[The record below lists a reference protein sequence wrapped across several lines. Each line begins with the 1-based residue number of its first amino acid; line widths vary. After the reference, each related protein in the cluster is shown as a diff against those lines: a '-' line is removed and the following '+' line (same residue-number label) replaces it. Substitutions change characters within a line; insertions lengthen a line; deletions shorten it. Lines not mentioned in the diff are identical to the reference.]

1 MLYLTILFLLFT
13 GASLLSDVQVVVVN
27 VNAFAF
33 SSHSSN
39 QPSIRIS
46 RNQRRDNEI
55 SGLQTTTTT
64 TTATLLEYVDDL
76 LQRECTDNWII
87 PTETEILERVQKQHA
102 SDCQTAISSPLAL
115 DSIRSQEYGDD
126 NNCKKVGTIP
136 HEWIVSR
143 KGGGKIAVQSLTP
156 VLNGTEIAIL
166 QNAVD
171 TILQQRRVEEG
182 VSTNSRFTYQF
193 KGNSEVHAADFAK
206 LSDGRAITVINKLLL
221 ERLYPLVREA
231 FPNDVTLSHNM
242 FVYDS
247 LMIRYNA
254 SASDHKSAGQP
265 LHRDLGVISVN
276 VMLNDGFEGGGTY
289 FDNQADVEL
298 VSNNDQACLEPIK
311 PSGGP
316 GHCIAHFSNE
326 RHAGAGTTSG
336 VRDILVFFLSLNE
349 LTPQLSNAHL
359 KQTRSACDDRLQ
371 QDNENVSSKEKI
383 LCRIRH
389 QRLAIEMLPND
400 GEAYLYLGSAL
411 LDFAKQASDGLERVD
426 ILNHAIQS
434 LQHAS
439 TLTPNDARIYNN
451 WGIALAR
458 LEDEEKEEEWGENEE
473 RKGEGGL
480 TKPSVQQ
487 TYQRGLKLLLQARE
501 AGCAVD
507 DDLDALSLNYGLY
520 LSNQDAFADAC
531 AILEH
536 PVSRW
541 RKGKHN
547 SKVVEDAYCLQ
558 RWCETRIGTL

>member
-39 QPSIRIS
+39 QPSFRIS

-55 SGLQTTTTT
+55 SGLQTTTA
-64 TTATLLEYVDDL
+64 TATLLECVDDL
-76 LQRECTDNWII
+76 LQRECKDTWII
-87 PTETEILERVQKQHA
+87 PTETEILERVHKQHA
-102 SDCQTAISSPLAL
+102 SDCQTAVSSPLAL
-115 DSIRSQEYGDD
+115 DSIRSQEYGDE
-126 NNCKKVGTIP
+126 NNYKKVRTIP

-143 KGGGKIAVQSLTP
+143 KGRKKIAVQSLTP
-156 VLNGTEIAIL
+156 VLNVTEIAIL
-166 QNAVD
+166 QDAVD
-171 TILQQRRVEEG
+171 TILEQRRVEEG
-182 VSTNSRFTYQF
+182 VSASTKSRFTYQF

-206 LSDGRAITVINKLLL
+206 LSDGRAITVINNLLV

-231 FPNDVTLSHNM
+231 FPNDVTSSHKM

-289 FDNQADVEL
+289 FDNQADGEL
-298 VSNNDQACLEPIK
+298 VANNDQACLMPIK

-316 GHCIAHFSNE
+316 GCCIAHFSNE

-336 VRDILVFFLSLNE
+336 VRDILVFFLSLDE

-371 QDNENVSSKEKI
+371 QDQENVSSKEKI

-411 LDFAKQASDGLERVD
+411 LDFAKQVSDGLERVD
-426 ILNHAIQS
+426 VLNHAIQS

-458 LEDEEKEEEWGENEE
+458 LEEEEKEEVQWGENEE
-473 RKGEGGL
+473 RRGKGGL
-480 TKPSVQQ
+480 TKTNVQQ

-507 DDLDALSLNYGLY
+507 DDIDALSLNFGLY

-541 RKGKHN
+541 RKEPTSVCNQQVSPDWSEFH
-547 SKVVEDAYCLQ
+547 Q
-558 RWCETRIGTL
+558 Q